1 MKTTVNGR
9 NYNVTEDQKLKIAK
23 KLERFD
29 KFFGDDARG
38 NAVLRRTKHG
48 EIVEI
53 TLSAGGMLYRS
64 EVEDTTWINALDRA
78 VEHIERQIRKNKT
91 RLAKRLRDD
100 SFRVP
105 TEETD
110 PIPLDIAELEEGDFE
125 IHEKRFPIK
134 PMTAQEAILQM
145 NLLDHSFFVFKDE
158 SGEMHVVYK
167 RKDGA
172 YGLISDEIE

>member
-29 KFFGDDARG
+29 KFFGDDAHG

-78 VEHIERQIRKNKT
+78 VEHIERQIRKTKHVWQSAYAT
-91 RLAKRLRDD
+91 IPSVSRRKK
-100 SFRVP
+100 
-105 TEETD
+105 
-110 PIPLDIAELEEGDFE
+110 PI
-125 IHEKRFPIK
+125 R
-134 PMTAQEAILQM
+134 
-145 NLLDHSFFVFKDE
+145 S
-158 SGEMHVVYK
+158 
-167 RKDGA
+167 R
-172 YGLISDEIE
+172 